1 MDTRVAPASAAK
13 PGEMA
18 LMLRMIRD
26 YLGPRKL
33 TLFFA
38 VLCMAGGAAMTAALA
53 WLLDPAIKLI
63 FLDKREDVLFLIP
76 AAIVLVVLLRA
87 GFNFGETVL
96 SSIVGQRIVADAQ
109 RDMVRSMAALD
120 LDRLSRVH
128 SGQFISNL
136 LYDVSLLREAVV
148 RGVAGIAKE
157 GLSLLLLGSVM
168 LYQDWRLSLI
178 AVLALPIIASVT
190 RVLGR
195 TTQKASVKG
204 MVETGE
210 LATALSEM
218 LDGRRIVKAYGLEK
232 QALARADERIEKRVH
247 HYVRATKAR
256 AASAPASDFF
266 GGLAMACAIL
276 YAGYEG
282 MAGRLELNQ
291 FASFVGAMLLAQTPV
306 RALSQLWT
314 AVKEGLGAAER
325 VYGLIDSKP
334 SIVDAPN
341 ATTLKIGRAPF
352 GGSVRFEGVSFAYHP
367 GAEVLDNFICD
378 VPAGKKV
385 ALVGPSG
392 AGKSTVF
399 NLLLR
404 FYDATQG
411 RIVIDGQDIQSVTI
425 ESLRAG
431 MALVTQEPFLF
442 DDTVGANIGCGRE
455 SATTDEIE
463 AAAKAAAAHD
473 FIRNLPEGYNTK
485 VGEGGLRLSGGQ
497 RQRIAIAR
505 AMLRDAPILL
515 LDEATSSLDSE
526 NERQVQDALKRLMKG
541 RTTIVIAHR
550 LTTVLDADAI
560 CVLDRGR
567 IVETGTH
574 GELMAKN
581 GLYARL
587 YQHDLQDEAAPAAN
601 LG

>member
-1 MDTRVAPASAAK
+1 
-13 PGEMA
+13 
-18 LMLRMIRD
+18 
-26 YLGPRKL
+26 
-33 TLFFA
+33 
-38 VLCMAGGAAMTAALA
+38 
-53 WLLDPAIKLI
+53 
-63 FLDKREDVLFLIP
+63 
-76 AAIVLVVLLRA
+76 
-87 GFNFGETVL
+87 
-96 SSIVGQRIVADAQ
+96 
-109 RDMVRSMAALD
+109 MVRNIAGLD
-120 LDRLSRVH
+120 LERLNRVH

-136 LYDVSLLREAVV
+136 LYDVNLLRDAIV

-168 LYQDWRLSLI
+168 LYQDWRLALI
-178 AVLALPIIASVT
+178 AALALPIIAWVT
-190 RVLGR
+190 RALGR

-218 LDGRRIVKAYGLEK
+218 LDGRRIVKAYGLEN
-232 QALARADERIEKRVH
+232 QALAQADDRIEKRMN

-256 AASAPASDFF
+256 AASAPAADFF
-266 GGLAMACAIL
+266 GGLAMALAIL

-282 MAGRLELNQ
+282 MAARLELNQ

-314 AVKEGLGAAER
+314 AVKEGLGAAQR
-325 VYGLIDSKP
+325 VFALIDTKP

-341 ATTLKIGRAPF
+341 AAKLKISRAPF
-352 GGSVRFEGVSFAYHP
+352 SGSVRFESVSFAYHP
-367 GAEVLDNFICD
+367 GAEALNHFTCD
-378 VPAGKKV
+378 VPAGKKI

-404 FYDATQG
+404 FYDATRG
-411 RIVIDGQDIQSVTI
+411 KITVDGQDIRSVTL

-442 DDTVGANIGCGRE
+442 DDTIRANIGCGRE
-455 SATTDEIE
+455 GATVDDIE
-463 AAAKAAAAHD
+463 SAAKAAAAHD
-473 FIRNLPEGYNTK
+473 FIRNLPDGYNTR

-497 RQRIAIAR
+497 RQRVAIAR

-526 NERQVQDALKRLMKG
+526 NERQVQDALRRLMKG

-567 IVETGTH
+567 IIESGTH

-587 YQHDLQDEAAPAAN
+587 YQHDLKDETATAAN